1 MEILIIVI
9 AIILFQ
15 LLIILHEYGHF
26 LVAKRNG
33 IEVEEFGLGFPPR
46 LFGKT
51 LGKGIFRSYYSLN
64 LLPIG
69 GFVKLKGE
77 NDESTVANGYGRQN
91 LWVKTKV
98 ILAGIIVNLLIAT
111 LLFTILAFIGIPKLL
126 PAQPY
131 IDDEQF
137 SLSSD
142 THIIENKTLVYFIA
156 ENSQADLMGIK
167 IGDELISM
175 TDSQGQTFIIDDSDQ
190 FYAQL
195 RQLAG
200 QTVSLEVRTED
211 DIVKSVEVP
220 LRSTAMADEDN
231 LGVLGV
237 ATDEYI
243 LQRNTWSAPLTG
255 IVLTGQYT
263 KATLEHLWLIV
274 TSLSSGET
282 DVVEDSVGGPV
293 SIVYILQAGASNGF
307 RFILM
312 IIALL
317 SLTLA
322 IMNALPIPALDGGR
336 LMLTLLF
343 RKVLKKPLTKR
354 LETKI
359 IGISMI
365 LLLTLMVGI
374 TILDIQRIWF

>member
-211 DIVKSVEVP
+211 DIVKSIEVP

>member
-77 NDESTVANGYGRQN
+77 NDESTVTNGYGRQN

-211 DIVKSVEVP
+211 DIVKSIEVP